1 MFCNFSTE
9 KKIMRSQL
17 LMNHLEFPL
26 FRTGDSL
33 VLYTFEIV
41 LLALTL
47 RYALHNHENASW
59 LTTNLDYIST
69 FSLYEW
75 WCRSLKQDQKI
86 IQLTT
91 FMFASGKLGRYFNWS
106 SEASVSVMKNN
117 EKNTTRNC
125 ANMLT
130 VILPLENRRAYQNT
144 LIYFFLYGCMTA
156 RDVRL
161 RSVVV
166 ACRNVSTFGTPRWC
180 SWTKNRRIPMIH
192 YMSAKKSFLQLSY

>member
-1 MFCNFSTE
+1 MKMHHGWPQIWIIHLLFPYMNDDVE
-9 KKIMRSQL
+9 VWNKIKR
-17 LMNHLEFPL
+17 
-26 FRTGDSL
+26 
-33 VLYTFEIV
+33 LY
-41 LLALTL
+41 
-47 RYALHNHENASW
+47 
-59 LTTNLDYIST
+59 
-69 FSLYEW
+69 
-75 WCRSLKQDQKI
+75 

-117 EKNTTRNC
+117 EKTTARNF

-130 VILPLENRRAYQNT
+130 VILLLENRRAYQNT
-144 LIYFFLYGCMTA
+144 LIYFFWYGCMTT
-156 RDVRL
+156 RDARL

-166 ACRNVSTFGTPRWC
+166 ACRNVSTFGTPGWC